1 MKLRFLFKISL
12 IVISVLLLTIAI
24 IYWWMH
30 APIFSKTSIN
40 STQTIELVVPS
51 GSSAIEVG
59 RKLHELGASTGP
71 ELFSLASRI
80 AGVHKSLKAGVYS
93 LSSKTSIASILG
105 RISAGDSLH
114 ASITLIEGWTFEQV
128 ITEIHKHPHIKK
140 SLSTNNIS
148 TLSENLASSMGVLTK
163 SMEGWIY
170 PDTYFF
176 QYGASDKQLLKRAVW
191 LQKKSLDYAWKNRS
205 KYSKLNSPIE
215 ALNLASIIEKET
227 QYDPD
232 RKMVSGVFH
241 NRLAMNMRLQSD
253 PTIIYGLGS
262 KFDGNLQRKHLKTDS
277 NYNSYMRFGL
287 PPTPISNP
295 GRLALL
301 AAVMPA
307 ETKALYFVAK
317 GDGTS
322 FFSQNF
328 QQHKRAVNYY
338 QRGIGSPPG
347 KKIRFE

>member
-1 MKLRFLFKISL
+1 
-12 IVISVLLLTIAI
+12 
-24 IYWWMH
+24 MH
-30 APIFSKTSIN
+30 APIFDNSTIN
-40 STQTIELVVPS
+40 SQTIELVVPP
-51 GSSAIEVG
+51 GSSAIDVG
-59 RKLHELGASTGP
+59 RKLHELGSTTGP
-71 ELFSLASRI
+71 EQFSLASRI

-93 LSSKTSIASILG
+93 LSSKTSLASILG

-114 ASITLIEGWTFEQV
+114 ASITLIEGWTFKQV
-128 ITEIHKHPHIKK
+128 MTEIRKHPHIEN
-140 SLSTNNIS
+140 SLSTADIPI
-148 TLSENLASSMGVLTK
+148 LSKNLASTMGVLTQ

-176 QYGASDKQLLKRAVW
+176 QYGASDMQLLKRAVW
-191 LQKKSLDYAWKNRS
+191 LQKKSLDEAWKKRS
-205 KYSKLNSPIE
+205 KDSKLKSPIE

-227 QYDPD
+227 QYEPD

-253 PTIIYGLGS
+253 PTIIYGLGN
-262 KFDGNLQRKHLKTDS
+262 KFDGNLQRKHLKSDTT
-277 NYNSYMRFGL
+277 YNSYLRFGL

-295 GRLALL
+295 GRLALA
-301 AAVMPA
+301 AAVSPA
-307 ETKALYFVAK
+307 KTKALYFVAK

-322 FFSQNF
+322 FFSRNF

-347 KKIRFE
+347 QKVRFE

>member
-1 MKLRFLFKISL
+1 MRFLFKFLL
-12 IVISVLLLTIAI
+12 IVISLLLSASAI

-30 APIFSKTSIN
+30 SPIFNKITLN
-40 STQTIELVVPS
+40 SSQTIELVVPT

-59 RKLHELGASTGP
+59 RKLHDLGASTGP

-93 LSSKTSIASILG
+93 LSSTTSLASILA

-140 SLSTNNIS
+140 SLSSSDITL
-148 TLSENLASSMGVLTK
+148 LSETLASTFGVLTK

-176 QYGASDKQLLKRAVW
+176 QYGASDQQLIKRAVW
-191 LQKKSLDYAWKNRS
+191 LQKESLNYAWNQRS
-205 KYSKLNSPIE
+205 EFSKLNSPIE

-227 QYDPD
+227 QYAPD

-262 KFDGNLQRKHLKTDS
+262 EFDGNLQRKHLKTDS
-277 NYNSYMRFGL
+277 TYNSYLRFGL

-301 AAVMPA
+301 AAVNPA
-307 ETKALYFVAK
+307 KTKALYFVAK

-338 QRGIGSPPG
+338 QKGIGSPPRQ
-347 KKIRFE
+347 K

>member
-1 MKLRFLFKISL
+1 MRFLIKFFVVVVFLMFSSTGFL
-12 IVISVLLLTIAI
+12 
-24 IYWWMH
+24 YWWMH
-30 APIFSKTSIN
+30 SPIFEKNIISSQ
-40 STQTIELVVPS
+40 SLELVVPV
-51 GSSAIEVG
+51 GASAIEVG
-59 RKLHELGASTGP
+59 RKLHKLGASSGP
-71 ELFSLASRI
+71 EQFSLASRV

-93 LSSKTSIASILG
+93 LSNETSLASILS

-114 ASITLIEGWTFEQV
+114 ASIVLLEGWTFNQV
-128 ITEIHKHPHIKK
+128 ISEINNHPHIKK
-140 SLSTNNIS
+140 SFTSDDISELSR
-148 TLSENLASSMGVLTK
+148 NLAAKLEVETS

-176 QYGASDKQLLKRAVW
+176 QYGSSDLQLIKRAVW
-191 LQKKSLDYAWKNRS
+191 LQKKSLSEAWKERS
-205 KYSKLNSPIE
+205 SNSKLNSPVD

-253 PTIIYGLGS
+253 PTIIYGLGNS
-262 KFDGNLQRKHLKTDS
+262 FDGDLKRKHLKTDS
-277 NYNSYMRFGL
+277 TYNSYMRFGL

-295 GRLALL
+295 GRMALL
-301 AAVMPA
+301 AALNPA
-307 ETKALYFVAK
+307 KTKALYFVAK

-322 FFSQNF
+322 FFSKNF
-328 QQHKRAVNYY
+328 QQHKRAVNFY

-347 KKIRFE
+347 RQVRFE

>member
-1 MKLRFLFKISL
+1 
-12 IVISVLLLTIAI
+12 
-24 IYWWMH
+24 MH
-30 APIFSKTSIN
+30 APIFDEQNFTAESK
-40 STQTIELVVPS
+40 ELVVPS
-51 GSSAIEVG
+51 GSSAKEVG
-59 RKLHELGASTGP
+59 RKLHNLGASTGP

-93 LSSKTSIASILG
+93 LSYETSLASILG

-114 ASITLIEGWTFEQV
+114 ASITLLEGWTFHQV
-128 ITEIHKHPHIKK
+128 ISEIRKHPDI
-140 SLSTNNIS
+140 NNIFS
-148 TLSENLASSMGVLTK
+148 NLDVSQLSRKLASEMGLETS

-176 QYGASDKQLLKRAVW
+176 QYGASDHQLLKRAVW
-191 LQKKSLDYAWKNRS
+191 LQKKSLNDAWKNRS
-205 KYSKLNSPIE
+205 DISKLNSPID

-227 QYDPD
+227 QHDSD
-232 RKMVSGVFH
+232 REMVSAVFH

-277 NYNSYMRFGL
+277 NYNSYMRLGL

-301 AAVMPA
+301 AAVNPA
-307 ETKALYFVAK
+307 KTKALYFVAK

-322 FFSQNF
+322 FFSKNF

-347 KKIRFE
+347 QKVRFE

>member
-1 MKLRFLFKISL
+1 M
-12 IVISVLLLTIAI
+12 
-24 IYWWMH
+24 
-30 APIFSKTSIN
+30 PIFQKEKLKS
-40 STQTIELVVPS
+40 QTIELVVPS

-59 RKLHELGASTGP
+59 RKLNDLGASTGP
-71 ELFSLASRI
+71 ELFSLASRL
-80 AGVHKSLKAGVYS
+80 AGVHKKLKAGVYS
-93 LSSKTSIASILG
+93 LSSETSLASLLS

-114 ASITLIEGWTFEQV
+114 ASITFIEGWTFSQV
-128 ITEIHKHPHIKK
+128 ISEIKKHPHIKK
-140 SLSTNNIS
+140 SFSNVNIS
-148 TLSENLASSMGVLTK
+148 ELSLNLASELGVQTQ

-176 QYGASDKQLLKRAVW
+176 QYGASDQQLLKRAVW
-191 LQKKSLDYAWKNRS
+191 LQKKSLNDAWGQRS
-205 KYSKLNSPIE
+205 SDLKLNSPIE

-227 QYDPD
+227 QYPPD

-241 NRLAMNMRLQSD
+241 NRLAINMRLQSD

-262 KFDGNLQRKHLKTDS
+262 EFNGNLQRKHLKTDS
-277 NYNSYMRFGL
+277 NYNSYMRLGL

-301 AAVMPA
+301 AAVSPA
-307 ETKALYFVAK
+307 KTKALYFVAK

-347 KKIRFE
+347 QKVRFE